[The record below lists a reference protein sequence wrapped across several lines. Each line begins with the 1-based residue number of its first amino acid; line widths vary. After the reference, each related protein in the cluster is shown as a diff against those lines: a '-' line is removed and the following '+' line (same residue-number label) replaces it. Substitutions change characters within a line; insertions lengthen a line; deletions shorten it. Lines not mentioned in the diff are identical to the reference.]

1 VAGDAAGIAGASRFH
16 SRTPEFVMRTYDR
29 C

>member
-16 SRTPEFVMRTYDR
+16 SRTPEFVMRTL
-29 C
+29 